1 MRNNQRTKPTRRFA
15 SRRTLSPFRIN
26 GRTRAGRR
34 FKSLLKEYLT
44 MTGGK
49 DEALCRQAAALV
61 VQRELMDAAIVRGED
76 VNILHL
82 ARLAGAI
89 NRTIAKLKAVAP
101 DADTERVRRQRER
114 EDREALLA

>member
-1 MRNNQRTKPTRRFA
+1 MRNTQGTRKRPSSQKRTR
-15 SRRTLSPFRIN
+15 SPFAIN

-34 FKSLLKEYLT
+34 FKALFTDY
-44 MTGGK
+44 MAQTGGK

-61 VQRELMDAAIVRGED
+61 LQREMLDAAIVRGEP
-76 VNILHL
+76 VNTLHL

-89 NRTIAKLKAVAP
+89 NITLSKLRKLRPDP
-101 DADTERVRRQRER
+101 DAEQARSQRER